1 MTTDPTQLSGIE
13 QRLMDYLQ
21 SVEPDP
27 RFIDSLNHRL
37 ARRDRTLLDY
47 PRPIKRIWFVIG
59 LGFLVGLA
67 TLWLLGGSSKRVSSH
82 PAKNG

>member
-1 MTTDPTQLSGIE
+1 MTTDPTQLSSIE
-13 QRLMDYLQ
+13 KRLTDYLKTI
-21 SVEPDP
+21 EPDP

-37 ARRDRTLLDY
+37 VRRDRTALEY
-47 PRPIKRIWFVIG
+47 PQPFRRVWLVIV

-82 PAKNG
+82 PAKND